1 MIPQTRE
8 KGLGNHQ
15 ITHGRWPKCA
25 ARGKVEPSLA
35 KAFRRAFEGFREWDL
50 VRLPKQPLF
59 WLWIDEDSKILLRE
73 NVLQY
78 NSIVYIYI
86 WLYDYTYDYMIIYIY
101 MSVWSYIYMII
112 YTCLG
117 WFTICNLCN
126 LYVVCSVYIFY
137 TYYITEKTK
146 KKPFVF
152 AFVSRWSW
160 DRRFYPISAKL
171 RTHLCIFLLLVF
183 DVL

>member
-1 MIPQTRE
+1 MLAYIPAPWILWVIHYHTISIYIYIYISIYISIYILWLLVIPQKRE

-78 NSIVYIYI
+78 NSIVYIYMIIWLYI
-86 WLYDYTYDYMIIYIY
+86 WLYDYIYIYECMIIYIY
-101 MSVWSYIYMII
+101 DYIYMFGVI
-112 YTCLG
+112 Y
-117 WFTICNLCN
+117 
-126 LYVVCSVYIFY
+126 YM
-137 TYYITEKTK
+137 
-146 KKPFVF
+146 
-152 AFVSRWSW
+152 
-160 DRRFYPISAKL
+160 
-171 RTHLCIFLLLVF
+171 
-183 DVL
+183 